1 MRSQRKYQ
9 KLTKEGE
16 VKQLQ
21 TLNQVTQIFEEYG
34 DLIYATICS
43 YANKGMEADDIYHDF
58 FLSLVHKP
66 IPTSIKKIRPYIL
79 RAIKNDVLDS
89 VRRNKSYRA
98 RILKYSVCQRQTFV
112 QHDVPDTVIKTEE
125 ISKIFELID
134 KHLPHHEA
142 KAIKERYYRGRSM
155 EEVADEMNINKRSLS
170 RYLCTGIKKLRKL
183 IEEKFD
189 GHD

>member
-1 MRSQRKYQ
+1 MRSQRKCQ

-16 VKQLQ
+16 EKQLQ
-21 TLNQVTQIFEEYG
+21 TVNQVTQIFEEYG
-34 DLIYATICS
+34 DSIYAMICS
-43 YANKGMEADDIYHDF
+43 YVNNSIEADDIYHDF

-66 IPTSIKKIRPYIL
+66 IPTRIKKIRPYIL

-98 RILKYSVCQRQTFV
+98 RILRYADCQKQTFV
-112 QHDVPDTVIKTEE
+112 QHDVPDTVIKAEE

-134 KHLPHHEA
+134 RHLPHHEA
-142 KAIKERYYRGRSM
+142 KAVIERYYRGRSM
-155 EEVADEMNINKRSLS
+155 EEIANEMNINKRSLS

-183 IEEKFD
+183 IKE
-189 GHD
+189 